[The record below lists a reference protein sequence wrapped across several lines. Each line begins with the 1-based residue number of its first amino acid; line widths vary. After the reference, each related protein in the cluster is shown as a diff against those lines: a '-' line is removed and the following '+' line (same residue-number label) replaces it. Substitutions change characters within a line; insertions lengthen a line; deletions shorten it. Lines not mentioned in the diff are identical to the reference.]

1 MTYKQLNAAYLAA
14 REQTNR
20 LRYTRD
26 REAVKAAVYA
36 EMAAYDALLQEALAF
51 SIETGAHRREEKP

>member
-1 MTYKQLNAAYLAA
+1 MTYEQLNAAYLAA

-26 REAVKAAVYA
+26 REAVRAAVYA
-36 EMAAYDALLQEALAF
+36 EMAAYDALLSFDPSSE
-51 SIETGAHRREEKP
+51 HRREEER

>member
-1 MTYKQLNAAYLAA
+1 MTYQQLHAAYLAA

-36 EMAAYDALLQEALAF
+36 EMAAYDALVAF
-51 SIETGAHRREEKP
+51 DPSSEHREEEER